1 MASRMGIIV
10 RSMSSS
16 AAAVKPPI
24 QLFGLEG
31 RYATALYTAATKLKQ
46 LDSVEKELVQIQNA
60 IKDKPLLRAIITSP
74 IFNRTLLQTTLK
86 DVGSS
91 AKLSSATTNLMV
103 LLAEN
108 GRFTKID
115 GVINAFKQLMS
126 AHRGEVVCEVTTA
139 RALSDGQRKELQS
152 ALRKFVKSNET
163 IQLKEKVD
171 PNIIGGLV
179 VSIGDKYVDMS
190 VASKIKK
197 YKNLIESVA

>member
-1 MASRMGIIV
+1 MASRLGMTV

-31 RYATALYTAATKLKQ
+31 RYATALYTAATKMGQ
-46 LDSVEKELVQIQNA
+46 LDSAEKELISVQNA
-60 IKDKPLLRAIITSP
+60 IKGKPQLRAIITSP
-74 IFNRTLLQTTLK
+74 IINRTLLQSTLR
-86 DVGSS
+86 DVG
-91 AKLSSATTNLMV
+91 AKANLSTATTNLLA

-108 GRFTKID
+108 GRMGKID

-126 AHRGEVVCEVTTA
+126 AHRGEVICEVTTA
-139 RALSDGQRKELQS
+139 RPLSDGQRKQLQS
-152 ALRKFVKSNET
+152 SLAKFVKSNQT

-171 PNIIGGLV
+171 PAIIGGLV
-179 VSIGDKYVDMS
+179 ASIGDNYVDMS

-197 YKNLIESVA
+197 YKELIESAA